1 MADELKRDK
10 IERLATEDP
19 FLTIE
24 KIANLANTT
33 TRYVRTVLYEKRIS
47 LQELRR
53 AYANS
58 WKTKSNSSPNLD
70 DINNILA
77 PIARDTIKSVDL
89 VHIASNHTNIVKEGL
104 FVTSKMISY
113 EVNQSYQTLQS
124 YSQTIK
130 ISREWVEV
138 INNLYLVKWQFYNV
152 TKEKQLLFYY
162 LGLGEEVRIVNSP
175 QGLQFES
182 KFIYNDSQ
190 KGRTEKDSLY
200 KERKVI
206 SDR

>member
-10 IERLATEDP
+10 IERLAKEDP

-33 TRYVRTVLYEKRIS
+33 TRYVRTVLYEKGIS

-53 AYANS
+53 VYANS
-58 WKTKSNSSPNLD
+58 WKMKSNCNPNLD

-89 VHIASNHTNIVKEGL
+89 VHIASNNTNIVKEGL
-104 FVTSKMISY
+104 FVTNKMISH
-113 EVNQSYQTLQS
+113 EVNQSYQAFQS

-138 INNLYLVKWQFYNV
+138 INNLYLVKWQLYNV
-152 TKEKQLLFYY
+152 TKEEQLLFYY